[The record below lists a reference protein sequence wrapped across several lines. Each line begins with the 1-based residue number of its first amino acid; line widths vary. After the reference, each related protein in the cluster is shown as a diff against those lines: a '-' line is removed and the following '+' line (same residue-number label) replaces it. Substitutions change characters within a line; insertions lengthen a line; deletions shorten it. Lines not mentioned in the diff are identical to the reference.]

1 MLMATLGDM
10 GIGFGSIQRRKRSS
24 GVRLRRSVDGK
35 ATLIAIS
42 VVGLLLGIVV
52 ARLSGMRLLTIISDG
67 VALDIARS
75 VGNVAV
81 GRSHGRIVCVR
92 AWSALVALVRQFLLE
107 DLQPAL
113 SRGFGAIEAR

>member
-1 MLMATLGDM
+1 MD
-10 GIGFGSIQRRKRSS
+10 GS
-24 GVRLRRSVDGK
+24 

-42 VVGLLLGIVV
+42 VVNLFVGNAV
-52 ARLSGMRLLTIISDG
+52 ARLLGMRLLTIISDG

-92 AWSALVALVRQFLLE
+92 SWRWSALVVLVRQALPG

-113 SRGFGAIEAR
+113 NRGFGGIERKLSVLSVVSNEWVSVHSQ